1 MIFYKSFTK
10 NARNALLFS
19 TSSFTEKEI
28 VDKAQAEAKCWQS
41 AQDRTL
47 SQVAPS
53 VNSREHLISSSSAP
67 IVCYTDA
74 AWNAISFNAGLG
86 WSFRSNTTPSE
97 STITRAVTHRS
108 VVSSAIE
115 AEALAILPALTQARS
130 LGFSF
135 IPSSANC
142 EADLLA
148 KHALCAFE
156 SNSVP

>member
-1 MIFYKSFTK
+1 
-10 NARNALLFS
+10 
-19 TSSFTEKEI
+19 
-28 VDKAQAEAKCWQS
+28 
-41 AQDRTL
+41 
-47 SQVAPS
+47 
-53 VNSREHLISSSSAP
+53 
-67 IVCYTDA
+67 A

-115 AEALAILPALTQARS
+115 AEALAILAALTQARS

-135 IPSSANC
+135 IPRSANY

-148 KHALCAFE
+148 KHVLCTFV
-156 SNSVP
+156 STFVPRHVEKQKSYSGVKRSTQSGHTHHPSKSSSANFIL